1 MEEGHTMLKIKKG
14 KNRLETRNTH
24 RDLAQQ
30 TLLCASHGPRPRDS
44 AVRWHGTVLCWR
56 PEDTHTEGWGQLL
69 EINTDLHEKK
79 FEDEH
84 QNIDSVY
91 IWMLKLLILLA

>member
-1 MEEGHTMLKIKKG
+1 M
-14 KNRLETRNTH
+14 
-24 RDLAQQ
+24 
-30 TLLCASHGPRPRDS
+30 GPS
-44 AVRWHGTVLCWR
+44 LCWR